1 MKSLEIND
9 EIDYFQNEMN
19 HDNRILNPINSEIG

>member
-19 HDNRILNPINSEIG
+19 HDKMILNLIDSEID